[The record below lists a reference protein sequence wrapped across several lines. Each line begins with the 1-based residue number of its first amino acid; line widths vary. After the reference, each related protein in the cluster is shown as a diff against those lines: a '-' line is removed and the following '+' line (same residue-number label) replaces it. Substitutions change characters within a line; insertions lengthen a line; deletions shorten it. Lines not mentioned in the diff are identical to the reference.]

1 VDKAI
6 QEAGLPAPA
15 REYRFHHKRLWRF
28 DLAWPEIKLAIEI
41 DGNGRHNTV
50 AGMANDDE
58 KLNEAQILGWHVL
71 RFNAKLIAAT
81 GLPGKG
87 TRKLPYEPLAS
98 VLRRA
103 WSVKSTTNDTCQN
116 SDVCHL

>member
-15 REYRFHHKRLWRF
+15 REYRFHPKRLWRF
-28 DLAWPEIKLAIEI
+28 DLAWPEQKLALEI

-58 KLNEAQILGWHVL
+58 KINEAIILGWHVL

-87 TRKLPYEPLAS
+87 KRKLPYESLVS
-98 VLRRA
+98 VIKRA
-103 WSVKSTTNDTCQN
+103 WISRQKGS
-116 SDVCHL
+116 SE